1 MGWWGE
7 RGVGL
12 CWLIFIHQGCSG
24 HPGLVGPGYA
34 EGTVSK
40 TCLP

>member
-12 CWLIFIHQGCSG
+12 CWLVFG

-40 TCLP
+40 ACLP